1 MTNERIPRGWAI
13 VTGASGG
20 IGEALAREFAA
31 DGYDVVLAA
40 RSADKLASVAEALQA
55 LGART
60 RVVAVDLQKPEG
72 PRELFE
78 QTEGQGIE
86 ATAIVNNAG
95 FGLTGGF
102 LDQTLEDNLGLI
114 DLNVRALTELAHRFG
129 RAMRARGKGGV
140 LNVASVAAFMPGPN
154 MAAYYASKA
163 FVLSLTEALNA
174 EWKTGGAE
182 SKAGALHA
190 SALCPG
196 PVATNFQ
203 ERADMGGLALMK
215 LAPMMSAA
223 RTARIGYTAFRN
235 RQPVCLA
242 GWTNAMMARS
252 AGLAPR
258 GLLLSALGGLQRK
271 PGRH

>member
-1 MTNERIPRGWAI
+1 MTIERMSRGWAVI
-13 VTGASGG
+13 TGASGG

-31 DGYDVVLAA
+31 DGYDIVLAA
-40 RSADKLASVAEALQA
+40 RSADKLATVAESLQG

-60 RVVAVDLQKPEG
+60 RVVAVDLQKHEG
-72 PRELFE
+72 PRDLFD

-86 ATAIVNNAG
+86 ATALVNNAG
-95 FGLTGGF
+95 FGLTGAF
-102 LDQTLEDNLGLI
+102 LDQTLEDNLGLV
-114 DLNVRALTELAHRFG
+114 DLNIRALTELSHRFG
-129 RAMRARGKGGV
+129 RAMQGRGQGGV

-174 EWKTGGAE
+174 EWKAKGPGREAR
-182 SKAGALHA
+182 ALHA

-196 PVATNFQ
+196 PVETNFQ
-203 ERADMGGLALMK
+203 SRADMEGLPLIK

-223 RTARIGYTAFRN
+223 RTASIGYAAFRR
-235 RQPVCLA
+235 RQAVCLA
-242 GWTNAMMARS
+242 GFTNAAMART

-258 GLLLSALGGLQRK
+258 GMLLSALAGLQRK

>member
-1 MTNERIPRGWAI
+1 MKNERVSRGWAV

-31 DGYDVVLAA
+31 DGYDIVLAA

-55 LGART
+55 LGSRT
-60 RVVAVDLQKPEG
+60 RVVAVDLQTREG
-72 PRELFE
+72 PRELFD

-86 ATAIVNNAG
+86 ASALVNNAG

-102 LDQTLEDNLGLI
+102 LDQTLEENLGLI
-114 DLNVRALTELAHRFG
+114 DLNIRALTELSHRFG
-129 RAMRARGKGGV
+129 RAMRTRGKGGM

-174 EWKTGGAE
+174 EWKAGRADT
-182 SKAGALHA
+182 KAGALHA

-203 ERADMGGLALMK
+203 ERADMGGLALIK

-223 RTARIGYTAFRN
+223 RTAQIGYAAFRN
-235 RQPVCLA
+235 RQAVCIA
-242 GWTNAMMARS
+242 GWSNVMMARL
-252 AGLAPR
+252 AGIAPR
-258 GLLLSALGGLQRK
+258 GMLLSSLAGLQRK
-271 PGRH
+271 PGGH